1 MRITGN
7 RMIDMA
13 AAATS
18 KNQSAVGDA
27 SNQLTSGKRVNEPS
41 DDPTAWVAA
50 QRVKLHEALSQ
61 GAGAAEQ
68 TSRDQLQLTDGSLSS
83 IGQVVAQV
91 RTLAVQGAS
100 DTYNAAGRA
109 GIGDEVRALFQTA
122 LASANAQG
130 TDGEYLL
137 AGAASKAAPF
147 DATGAY
153 QGDANTRTVPGGTA
167 TAVNVAGSSLTAA
180 SGVDILPLLSKVA
193 TALSANDM
201 TTLGAALPDLDTA
214 IRQISSARSQT
225 GAAMNAID
233 QSASQRAQLE
243 VDMQGAISKFVEV
256 DTVSAAS
263 NLAKATQALQV
274 SQSVSAKIV
283 AMLNPSA

>member
-1 MRITGN
+1 MRITGT

-18 KNQSAVGDA
+18 KNQTAVGDA
-27 SNQLTSGKRVNEPS
+27 SNQLTSGKRVNDPS

-50 QRVKLHEALSQ
+50 QRVKLHQALSQ

-68 TSRDQLQLTDGSLSS
+68 TSRDQLQLTDGSLSA
-83 IGQVVAQV
+83 IGQIVAQV

-109 GIGDEVRALFQTA
+109 GIGEEVRGLFQTA

-130 TDGEYLL
+130 NDGEFLL
-137 AGAASKAAPF
+137 AGAASKVAPF
-147 DATGAY
+147 DAAGAY
-153 QGDANTRTVPGGTA
+153 QGDASVRSVPGGTS
-167 TAVNVAGSSLTAA
+167 TPVTVAGSSLTAA
-180 SGVDILPLLSKVA
+180 SGVDILPLLSKIA

-201 TTLGAALPDLDTA
+201 PSLTAALPDLDTA
-214 IRQISSARSQT
+214 VKQISSARSQT

-243 VDMQGAISKFVEV
+243 VDMQGAISKFVEA

-263 NLAKATQALQV
+263 DLAKATQALQL
-274 SQSVSAKIV
+274 SQTVSAKIV
-283 AMLNPSA
+283 ALLNPST